1 MAAACLPACLDTTTT
16 ERLPT
21 KLDSKQSRH
30 YINTSVL
37 VKGAALLVGRS
48 RDRSPVVSL
57 GIFSEASDKSMLPGV
72 DSASKNEY
80 QDIPGGKG
88 GRCVG
93 ATTLPPSCAECQEIW
108 EPQHPGPLYA
118 T

>member
-1 MAAACLPACLDTTTT
+1 M
-16 ERLPT
+16 
-21 KLDSKQSRH
+21 
-30 YINTSVL
+30 
-37 VKGAALLVGRS
+37 VKAQVGWT
-48 RDRSPVVSL
+48 RDRFQAVTL
-57 GIFSEASDKSMLPGV
+57 GIYSVAADNSVCLGV

-93 ATTLPPSCAECQEIW
+93 LTTLPPSCAECLVIW
-108 EPQHPGPLYA
+108 EPQPPGTLWA

>member
-1 MAAACLPACLDTTTT
+1 MYIMENSVVVKAL
-16 ERLPT
+16 RL
-21 KLDSKQSRH
+21 Q
-30 YINTSVL
+30 
-37 VKGAALLVGRS
+37 VGRF

-57 GIFSEASDKSMLPGV
+57 GFFSRSIRQVHVPGV

-93 ATTLPPSCAECQEIW
+93 VTTLPPSCTECLEIW
-108 EPQHPGPLYA
+108 VP
-118 T
+118 